1 MALDL
6 MPDQPTCTIAQLNA
20 RIEDLPFGLAGILRG
35 ALNQPGTTADHL
47 LFMADAMDEG
57 RDDVLTV
64 FPDGCAEADN
74 FSAAASIL
82 RDAAPRYPHPPRL
95 PAAPMN
101 ALAADRAV
109 RPR

>member
-6 MPDQPTCTIAQLNA
+6 LPDQPTCTMAQLNA
-20 RIEDLPFGLAGILRG
+20 RIEDLPFGLAGVIRSALR
-35 ALNQPGTTADHL
+35 QDGTTSDHLLCMADHL
-47 LFMADAMDEG
+47 DEG
-57 RDDVLTV
+57 RRDVLTV
-64 FPDGCAEADN
+64 FPGGCIEADH

-95 PAAPMN
+95 PAAPID